1 MQFKLSLTYSYI
13 ANPSIDS
20 MLAQYFLLYQDVE
33 KFWKIYPHV
42 GILARIVALSRPLYQ
57 SPATK
62 KGKCTPCI
70 SGGTISRSSLESRIR
85 FLPSSMLA
93 IPALWSPPGI
103 AVAGTPDTPPANVPI
118 PVTFVG
124 IVAVCVFSY
133 RFVPY
138 LLLFFFYHFHTFVW
152 FFRFHGFFFFFRHF
166 YTCTQISGFYS
177 RMHSFPCVDHIRFR
191 FGMIPETFPNRDVF
205 RFSCVSI
212 FIHIL
217 LYRCGGRNGGGTYSF
232 PYFRHM
238 RAVASV
244 DRAYYLR
251 WFLLFA
257 LVQFFFFFFR
267 VSAIFRRR

>member
-1 MQFKLSLTYSYI
+1 
-13 ANPSIDS
+13 

-33 KFWKIYPHV
+33 KFWKMYTHV

-138 LLLFFFYHFHTFVW
+138 LLFFFIVFIFTRSF
-152 FFRFHGFFFFFRHF
+152 GFSDFTGFFFRHF

-177 RMHSFPCVDHIRFR
+177 RIHSFPCVDHIRFR

-205 RFSCVSI
+205 RVLAYLYIFCCIVAAVVTVVAHTVFRIFGTCVRWHRSI
-212 FIHIL
+212 VRIIYVGF
-217 LYRCGGRNGGGTYSF
+217 
-232 PYFRHM
+232 
-238 RAVASV
+238 
-244 DRAYYLR
+244 YYLR
-251 WFLLFA
+251 WYS
-257 LVQFFFFFFR
+257 FFFSEFR
-267 VSAIFRRR
+267 QYFAGVNWQVAKRTKVLSASM